1 MRIVILYIVVCFS
14 IFGCGV
20 ASQHLEVVRPFL
32 EKIDPLETEKE
43 KIEAKKNLTFNDK
56 GRIDY
61 INEEIIRLTDEAN
74 AASREYADHNRESY
88 ETDNFYNGSNT
99 AEVLFGDS
107 P

>member
-1 MRIVILYIVVCFS
+1 MRIIILYILVCFS

-32 EKIDPLETEKE
+32 EKIDSLENEKE
-43 KIEAKKNLTFNDK
+43 KIEAKNKLTSNDK
-56 GRIDY
+56 DRIDY

-88 ETDNFYNGSNT
+88 ETDNFYNGGN
-99 AEVLFGDS
+99 AVEVLFGDS